1 MEMAVQSTKAQGVR
15 VQVKRRWFY
24 RLIQS
29 LVRGLIR
36 LFGRVDVQG
45 LENFPEE
52 APYIVAINHLHWMD
66 IPALFIILPHEVA
79 TFAAEKWERHWF
91 VGSLLRLLGHA
102 IFVRRGEA
110 DRKAITQ
117 AIQWLKNGGVLG
129 IAPEGTR
136 SRSGVLQPGK
146 PGTAYLASRTGVPI
160 VPVAI
165 WGQEKFWREV
175 RRGRRPI
182 IHIRVGRPFF
192 LDGTPNR
199 AKGERLDAYTEQI
212 MLAIARLLPEEYR
225 GVYADKV
232 HTSLGGA
239 TDEPDLMD

>member
-1 MEMAVQSTKAQGVR
+1 MEIAAQSTQAQGVH
-15 VQVKRRWFY
+15 VQVERRWFY
-24 RLIQS
+24 RLLQGII
-29 LVRGLIR
+29 RAIIR
-36 LFGRVDVQG
+36 LFGRVEVAG
-45 LENFPEE
+45 LENFPEHG
-52 APYIVAINHLHWMD
+52 PYIVAINHLHWMD

-79 TFAAEKWERHWF
+79 TFAAEKWEHHWF
-91 VGSLLRLLGHA
+91 VGTLLRLFGHA
-102 IFVRRGEA
+102 IFVQRGEA
-110 DRKAITQ
+110 DRRAIMQ

-136 SRSGVLQPGK
+136 SRSGVMQRGK

-175 RRGRRPI
+175 RRGRRPT
-182 IHIRVGRPFF
+182 IHIRVGKPFR
-192 LDGTPNR
+192 LEGTPNR
-199 AKGERLDAYTEQI
+199 AKGEQLDAYTEQI

-232 HTSLGGA
+232 RS
-239 TDEPDLMD
+239 